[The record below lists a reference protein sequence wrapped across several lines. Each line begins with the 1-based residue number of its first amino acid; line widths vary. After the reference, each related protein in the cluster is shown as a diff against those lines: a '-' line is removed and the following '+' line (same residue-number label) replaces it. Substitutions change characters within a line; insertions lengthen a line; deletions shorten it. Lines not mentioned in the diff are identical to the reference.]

1 MRKSIVFF
9 LGVLIFWSCSEEE
22 PIAPTPNPPA
32 DKLNYTIDYFKAVAL
47 GVEFGNAS
55 AITRKWATP
64 MKIYVGGETN
74 VVLQQELI
82 SIVDELNELITDNF
96 TISNTPD
103 SLTSNCY
110 VFFGSA
116 SSFVKVYPAAGS
128 NIQSNW
134 GLFYYFWNA
143 QNDVYKSVV
152 FVDTHRTRN
161 DAERKHLLREELTQ
175 SLGLARDSEL
185 YPESI
190 FQSAWTTTNEY
201 AEIDRDLIRLL
212 YHPTVNSGLTASQVE
227 PILRLA
233 WKDFHPN

>member
-1 MRKSIVFF
+1 MRKSTVFF
-9 LGVLIFWSCSEEE
+9 LCVILLWSCSEEE
-22 PIAPTPNPPA
+22 PIAPTPKPPA
-32 DKLNYTIDYFKAVAL
+32 DKLTYTIDYFKAVAL

-55 AITRKWATP
+55 AITRKWNMP
-64 MKIYVGGETN
+64 MKIFVGGEAQA
-74 VVLQQELI
+74 VLQQELI
-82 SIVDELNELITDNF
+82 AIVDELNVLTTDNF
-96 TISNTPD
+96 AISITQD
-103 SLTSNCY
+103 SLESNCY
-110 VFFGSA
+110 VFFGS
-116 SSFVKVYPAAGS
+116 STSFVKVYPASAS

-212 YHPTVNSGLTASQVE
+212 YHPTVKSGLTANQVD
-227 PILRLA
+227 PILRQA